1 MYKFFLKQLII
12 ALILIQSYSHAE
24 EIEKFSIIGNNRV
37 SSETIILFTELKV
50 NQSIDDNILNDVI
63 KKLYLT
69 NFFENI
75 NLSFDN
81 GILSIQVQEL
91 PIIQEIRFNGI
102 KSKTQIENFKN
113 NISLKEKNPFSENK
127 ILVDKNN
134 ILNLLKSSGYYYA
147 RIDVNIEK
155 ISKDIVNIV
164 FDIDRGD
171 KVTIKEII
179 FIGDKKIKDKK
190 LFEIITSEED
200 RFWKFLSQNK
210 YLNEER
216 INLDK
221 RLLQSYYLQ
230 NGYFNVKIE
239 DVYSQLLNSKDF
251 TLTYNISA
259 GDKFYFGDFDLILPK
274 DFDNKKFS
282 ELNKIFNKLKNT
294 VYDFRKIDLI
304 INEIEKISLIENYE
318 FIDANV
324 KEKIV
329 NDKIYFS
336 FEVFE
341 SRKTYVSRVNIFG
354 NSTTKEEF
362 IRNNLIVDEG
372 DPFNKILQNKS
383 INLLRSKGIFKSVNY
398 ELKSDGEKEILN
410 LYLEEKPTGEISAAA
425 GYGTDGATL
434 SFGINEK
441 NFRGEGIDLSTNI
454 SVGNDVLK
462 GSIYYTQ
469 PNFGYTDHDL
479 ITSLENISNDKLDS
493 SGYKSNIAR
502 TSIGTNYEQ
511 YQNIYFSPSLSISS
525 EEVETSSKA
534 STAYKKQEGTY
545 FDTIF
550 SYGLTYDQRNSP
562 YQTSSGFISS
572 WQQKLP
578 LISDDGALYNSYLFT
593 NYNEIADNVIF
604 TTGFLV
610 RSINSISNKDVRVS
624 ERLYIPASR
633 LRGFESGKVGPKDGT
648 DYVGGN
654 YITTV
659 NASSTIPYFFN
670 SFDNFDLK
678 FFMDA
683 ANIWGVDYSS
693 SIDDQSKLRSSIGLA
708 FEILSPVGPLSFSLA
723 QPVSKASTD
732 KTESF
737 RFQLGTTF

>member
-1 MYKFFLKQLII
+1 MYKLFLKQII
-12 ALILIQSYSHAE
+12 LVLILFQSYSYAE
-24 EIEKFSIIGNNRV
+24 EIKKFNIIGNNRV
-37 SSETIILFTELKV
+37 SSETIILFTDLKL
-50 NQSIDDNILNDVI
+50 NQNINDDTLNDVI
-63 KKLYLT
+63 KKLYQT
-69 NFFENI
+69 SFFENI

-81 GILSIQVQEL
+81 GILTIQTTEL
-91 PIIQEIRFNGI
+91 PIIQEIKFNGI

-127 ILVDKNN
+127 ILRDKNN

-147 RIDVNIEK
+147 KIDVNIEK
-155 ISKDIVNIV
+155 ISKDTVNIV
-164 FDIDRGD
+164 FDVERGD

-210 YLNEER
+210 FLNEER

-221 RLLQSYYLQ
+221 RLLQSYYRR
-230 NGYFNVKIE
+230 NGYYNVSIE

-251 TLTYNISA
+251 ILTYNINA

-274 DFDNKKFS
+274 DFDNNKFL
-282 ELNKIFNKLKNT
+282 ELNNIFNKLKNT
-294 VYDFRKIDLI
+294 VYDFRKIDSI

-318 FIDANV
+318 FIDANI
-324 KEKIV
+324 KEKII

-336 FEVFE
+336 FEVSE
-341 SRKTYVSRVNIFG
+341 SRKIYISRIDIFG

-362 IRNNLIVDEG
+362 IRNNLLIDEG

-383 INLLRSKGIFKSVNY
+383 INLLKSKGIFKSVNY
-398 ELKSDGEKEILN
+398 ELINDGEKEIIN
-410 LYLEEKPTGEISAAA
+410 LYVEEKPTGEISAAA
-425 GYGTDGATL
+425 GYGTDGATI
-434 SFGINEK
+434 SFGISEN
-441 NFRGEGIDLSTNI
+441 NFLGEGIKLNTDI
-454 SVGNDVLK
+454 SLGKDVLK
-462 GSIYYTQ
+462 GSIFYTQ
-469 PNFGYTDHDL
+469 PNFAYSDHDL
-479 ITSLENISNDKLDS
+479 ITSLENITNDKLDS
-493 SGYKSNIAR
+493 SGYKSNITR

-511 YQNIYFSPSLSISS
+511 FQNIYFSPSLSISS

-534 STAYKKQEGTY
+534 SVAYKKQEGTY

-550 SYGLTYDQRNSP
+550 SYGLSYDQRNSP
-562 YQTSSGFISS
+562 YQSSSGFISS
-572 WQQKLP
+572 WNQKLP

-593 NYNEIADNVIF
+593 KYNEIAENVIL
-604 TTGFLV
+604 TTGFLA
-610 RSINSISNKDVRVS
+610 RSINSISNEDVRVS

-633 LRGFESGKVGPKDGT
+633 LRGFESGKVGPKDGV

-654 YITTV
+654 YLATV
-659 NASSTIPYFFN
+659 NASSTVPYFFN
-670 SFDNFDLK
+670 TFDNVDLK
-678 FFMDA
+678 VFIDA

-708 FEILSPVGPLSFSLA
+708 FELLSPVGPLSFSLA
-723 QPVSKASTD
+723 QPVTKASTD